1 MEQNEGTNIQPIN
14 HNHRMYEVHPMY
26 EVTKVLKGK
35 GKGKKYCNG
44 CRLVLSGPS
53 YRCEICFDLLKSA
66 GQKEFYLHKRCA
78 NLANKIQH
86 PSHSVHP
93 LNLYTSHHPQ
103 IGRTI
108 SCDDC
113 RDICLGFIY
122 LCEQCDFKLDVKCA
136 ALRTHKTAVSQE
148 KEMARVTESQHFNH
162 HHKLVLGYCND
173 PIDETKCTI
182 CELPIIGPA
191 YFCRE
196 YNCDYILHESCLRL
210 PQKIEVPFQW
220 NECYACP
227 FALKSLMFAYN
238 CEHCPINLHPTC
250 ASSLR
255 RPLKSEAH
263 GHMHDLYYFGTN
275 FQLLIAKYPPPAA
288 SFLCVECGKRIKREP
303 FYRCPQCRFNFH
315 VKCVPIP
322 GMVKSTYHDH
332 VLTLKGSFVEDD
344 SRDHRCEFCEEDRNP
359 NDHAYFCEECNGL
372 VIAHVE
378 CVFARWTHYFK
389 FDLWG
394 EKSCLFFMK
403 CREDLKILT
412 QL

>member
-1 MEQNEGTNIQPIN
+1 MVALSSQPFDNSKFVLDTKECFHPKCVKPSSAKHGYHRHLLICMESIKEDNFGEYHCDVCENERNLKHLVYYCPSWRYMA
-14 HNHRMYEVHPMY
+14 HVECALADVHPMY
-26 EVTKVLKGK
+26 VVTN
-35 GKGKKYCNG
+35 CNS

-53 YRCEICFDLLKSA
+53 YRCEMCFDLLKSA

-78 NLANKIQH
+78 NLPNKIQH
-86 PSHSVHP
+86 PSHSIHP

-108 SCDDC
+108 SCDEC

-136 ALRTHKTAVSQE
+136 ALRTHKTAVLQE

-162 HHKLVLGYCND
+162 HHKLALGYCND

-220 NECYACP
+220 NEIPFQMHQVPFHQEHVFVSCVFPHEDSKPQCYACP

-238 CEHCPINLHPTC
+238 CEHCPINLHPT
-250 ASSLR
+250 
-255 RPLKSEAH
+255 
-263 GHMHDLYYFGTN
+263 
-275 FQLLIAKYPPPAA
+275 LL
-288 SFLCVECGKRIKREP
+288 
-303 FYRCPQCRFNFH
+303 
-315 VKCVPIP
+315 VP
-322 GMVKSTYHDH
+322 
-332 VLTLKGSFVEDD
+332 
-344 SRDHRCEFCEEDRNP
+344 
-359 NDHAYFCEECNGL
+359 
-372 VIAHVE
+372 
-378 CVFARWTHYFK
+378 
-389 FDLWG
+389 
-394 EKSCLFFMK
+394 
-403 CREDLKILT
+403 
-412 QL
+412 

>member
-53 YRCEICFDLLKSA
+53 YRCEMCFDLLKSA

-78 NLANKIQH
+78 NLPNKIQH

-191 YFCRE
+191 YFCCE

-220 NECYACP
+220 NEVP
-227 FALKSLMFAYN
+227 FQWNEVPFQMHQIPFHR
-238 CEHCPINLHPTC
+238 EHVLLV
-250 ASSLR
+250 ASSPMKIQSHSVMLALLR
-255 RPLKSEAH
+255 
-263 GHMHDLYYFGTN
+263 
-275 FQLLIAKYPPPAA
+275 
-288 SFLCVECGKRIKREP
+288 
-303 FYRCPQCRFNFH
+303 
-315 VKCVPIP
+315 
-322 GMVKSTYHDH
+322 
-332 VLTLKGSFVEDD
+332 
-344 SRDHRCEFCEEDRNP
+344 
-359 NDHAYFCEECNGL
+359 
-372 VIAHVE
+372 
-378 CVFARWTHYFK
+378 
-389 FDLWG
+389 
-394 EKSCLFFMK
+394 
-403 CREDLKILT
+403 
-412 QL
+412 

>member
-53 YRCEICFDLLKSA
+53 YRCEMCFDLLKSA

-78 NLANKIQH
+78 NLPNKIQH

-220 NECYACP
+220 NEVP
-227 FALKSLMFAYN
+227 FQWNEVPFQMHQIPFHW
-238 CEHCPINLHPTC
+238 EHVLLV
-250 ASSLR
+250 ASSPMKIQSHSVMLALLR
-255 RPLKSEAH
+255 
-263 GHMHDLYYFGTN
+263 
-275 FQLLIAKYPPPAA
+275 
-288 SFLCVECGKRIKREP
+288 
-303 FYRCPQCRFNFH
+303 
-315 VKCVPIP
+315 
-322 GMVKSTYHDH
+322 
-332 VLTLKGSFVEDD
+332 
-344 SRDHRCEFCEEDRNP
+344 
-359 NDHAYFCEECNGL
+359 
-372 VIAHVE
+372 
-378 CVFARWTHYFK
+378 
-389 FDLWG
+389 
-394 EKSCLFFMK
+394 
-403 CREDLKILT
+403 
-412 QL
+412 